1 MKITND
7 EVLHVAS
14 LARLKLS
21 EEEAKRLETDMAG
34 IIEFADKLNE
44 LDTEGV
50 VATAH
55 AIPMQNAF
63 RADEVKPSFDRR
75 EILKNAPDFDEEGF
89 IVPKVVE
96 QKGR

>member
-44 LDTEGV
+44 LDTKGV
-50 VATAH
+50 VPTAH

-96 QKGR
+96 

>member
-1 MKITND
+1 MKISKE

-14 LARLKLS
+14 LARLKFNDGD
-21 EEEAKRLETDMAG
+21 AQKLESDMAG
-34 IIEFADKLNE
+34 IIEFADTLNE
-44 LDTEGV
+44 LETDGV
-50 VATAH
+50 IPTAH

-63 RADEVKPSFDRR
+63 RADEIKPSFERS

-96 QKGR
+96 

>member
-1 MKITND
+1 MKISKE

-14 LARLKLS
+14 LARLKFSDTDAEKL
-21 EEEAKRLETDMAG
+21 EADMAE
-34 IIEFADKLNE
+34 IINFADTLSE
-44 LDTEGV
+44 LDTSDIV
-50 VATAH
+50 PTAH

-63 RADEVKPSFDRR
+63 RADEIKPSFERR

-96 QKGR
+96 

>member
-1 MKITND
+1 MKITKE

-14 LARLKLS
+14 LARLKFS
-21 EEEAKRLETDMAG
+21 DEDVKKLETDMAD
-34 IIEFADKLNE
+34 IIGFADNLSE

-50 VATAH
+50 VPTAH

-63 RADEVKPSFDRR
+63 REDEIVPSFDRR

-96 QKGR
+96 

>member
-1 MKITND
+1 MKITKE

-14 LARLKLS
+14 LARLKFS
-21 EEEAKRLETDMAG
+21 DEDAAKLESDMAG
-34 IIEFADKLNE
+34 IIDFADKLNE

-50 VATAH
+50 VPTAH

-63 RADEVKPSFDRR
+63 RPDEVKPSFERR

-96 QKGR
+96 

>member
-1 MKITND
+1 MKISKE

-14 LARLKLS
+14 LARLKFSDTDAEKL
-21 EEEAKRLETDMAG
+21 EADMAE
-34 IIEFADKLNE
+34 IINFADTLSE
-44 LDTEGV
+44 LDTNDIV
-50 VATAH
+50 PTAH

-63 RADEVKPSFDRR
+63 RADEIKPSFERR

-96 QKGR
+96 

>member
-1 MKITND
+1 MKITKE

-14 LARLKLS
+14 LARLKFS
-21 EEEAKRLETDMAG
+21 ESDAEKLTENMAS
-34 IIEFADKLNE
+34 IIEFADMLGE

-50 VATAH
+50 VPTAH

-63 RADEVKPSFDRR
+63 REDEIKPSFERR

-96 QKGR
+96 

>member
-1 MKITND
+1 MKITRE

-14 LARLKLS
+14 LARLKFS
-21 EEEAKRLETDMAG
+21 DEDAQKLESDMAQ
-34 IIEFADKLNE
+34 IIDFADNLSE
-44 LDTEGV
+44 LDTKDV
-50 VATAH
+50 VPTAH

-63 RADEVKPSFDRR
+63 RADEVVPSFDRQ

-96 QKGR
+96 

>member
-1 MKITND
+1 MKITKE

-14 LARLKLS
+14 LARLKFSDEDVNKL
-21 EEEAKRLETDMAG
+21 ATDMGG
-34 IIEFADKLNE
+34 IIEFADMLSE
-44 LDTEGV
+44 LDTTDV
-50 VATAH
+50 VPTAH

-63 RADEVKPSFDRR
+63 REDEVVPSFDRR

-96 QKGR
+96 

>member
-1 MKITND
+1 MKISRE

-14 LARLKLS
+14 LARLKFSDADAEKL
-21 EEEAKRLETDMAG
+21 EADMAE
-34 IIEFADKLNE
+34 IINFADTLSE
-44 LDTEGV
+44 LDTKDIV
-50 VATAH
+50 PTAH

-63 RADEVKPSFDRR
+63 REDEIKPSFDRR

-96 QKGR
+96 

>member
-1 MKITND
+1 MKISKE

-14 LARLKLS
+14 LARLKFSDADAEKL
-21 EEEAKRLETDMAG
+21 EADMAE
-34 IIEFADKLNE
+34 IINFADTLSE
-44 LDTEGV
+44 LDTSDIV
-50 VATAH
+50 PTAH

-63 RADEVKPSFDRR
+63 RADEIKPSFERR

-96 QKGR
+96 

>member
-1 MKITND
+1 MKISKE

-14 LARLKLS
+14 LARLKFSDADAEKL
-21 EEEAKRLETDMAG
+21 EADMAE
-34 IIEFADKLNE
+34 IINFADTLSE
-44 LDTEGV
+44 LDTKDIV
-50 VATAH
+50 PTAH

-63 RADEVKPSFDRR
+63 RKDEIKPSFERR

-96 QKGR
+96 

>member
-1 MKITND
+1 MKITKE

-14 LARLKLS
+14 LASLKFSDEDAQKL
-21 EEEAKRLETDMAG
+21 EADMAG
-34 IIEFADKLNE
+34 IIDFADTLGE
-44 LDTEGV
+44 LDTEGIV
-50 VATAH
+50 PTAH

-63 RADEVKPSFDRR
+63 RPDEVKPSFDRR

-96 QKGR
+96 

>member
-21 EEEAKRLETDMAG
+21 DEEAKRLETDMAG
-34 IIEFADKLNE
+34 IIEFADRLNE

-50 VATAH
+50 VPTAH

-96 QKGR
+96 

>member
-1 MKITND
+1 MKITKE

-14 LARLKLS
+14 LARLKFS
-21 EEEAKRLETDMAG
+21 DEDARKLESDMAG
-34 IIEFADKLNE
+34 IIDFADKLSE
-44 LDTEGV
+44 LDTEGIV
-50 VATAH
+50 PTAH

-63 RADEVKPSFDRR
+63 RPDEVKPSFDRR

-96 QKGR
+96 

>member
-1 MKITND
+1 MKITKE

-14 LARLKLS
+14 LARLKFS
-21 EEEAKRLETDMAG
+21 ESDAEKLTENMAS
-34 IIEFADKLNE
+34 IIEFADMLGE

-50 VATAH
+50 VPTAH

-63 RADEVKPSFDRR
+63 REDEIKPSFERH

-96 QKGR
+96 